1 MDPARLVYLANQI
14 AKFFHA
20 QGEAAAQ
27 AGVEDHLRKFWDPRM
42 RREIV
47 AHLDAGGAGLL
58 PAARAAV
65 ARLAEG
71 QGGASPP

>member
-20 QGEAAAQ
+20 QGEAAAA

-47 AHLDAGGAGLL
+47 AHLQAGGAGLT
-58 PAARAAV
+58 PSARAAV
-65 ARLAEG
+65 ARLAADL
-71 QGGASPP
+71 GGHPPP